1 MAKTI
6 QELNYQYFMELD
18 ISSFVGQWIAIC
30 EDKIIAN
37 GKNLKEVAERAKK
50 NSLGKKFL
58 LARVPSQETMI
69 F

>member
-1 MAKTI
+1 MTKTI
-6 QELNYQYFMELD
+6 QELNYQYFMDLD
-18 ISSFVGQWIAIC
+18 ISSFTGQWIAIC
-30 EDKIIAN
+30 EDRIIAN
-37 GKNLKEVAERAKK
+37 GKNLKEVVEIAKK

>member
-1 MAKTI
+1 MTKTI
-6 QELNYQYFMELD
+6 QELNYQYFMDLD
-18 ISSFVGQWIAIC
+18 ISSFIGQWIAVC
-30 EDKIIAN
+30 EDRIIAN
-37 GKNLKEVAERAKK
+37 GKNLKEVVEIAKK